1 MSDQLTLLLVN
12 ATFVVLVAASA
23 LTWAIVIV
31 KLLQQ
36 RKLNRQTD
44 RFEKALEGVAGLP
57 SLDDLKQHDG
67 PAARVAK
74 AGVKAWASDAE
85 RSRLD
90 NPELGVRVDLLERSL
105 KQQLQR
111 ERKGVETGLPLL
123 ASIGSTSPFV
133 GLFGTVLGI
142 IHALTSISA
151 SGSASLE
158 VVAGPIGEAL
168 VATAVGIGVAV
179 PAVLAYNYFLRR
191 AKTLGAELEDFANS
205 LVTSAVR
212 SSYRLLE
219 RDAERSA
226 ARSLPLT
233 QEASV

>member
-1 MSDQLTLLLVN
+1 MSDQLTLFLVN

-44 RFEKALEGVAGLP
+44 QFEKALERVTGLP
-57 SLDDLKQHDG
+57 TLDDLKAHDG

-85 RSRLD
+85 RRL
-90 NPELGVRVDLLERSL
+90 NKPELGVRVDLLERSL

-111 ERKGVETGLPLL
+111 ERKGAETGLPLL

-142 IHALTSISA
+142 IHALTAISA

-168 VATAVGIGVAV
+168 IATAVGIGVAV

-191 AKTLGAELEDFANS
+191 AKTLAAELEDFANS

-212 SSYRLLE
+212 SSYRLVE
-219 RDAERSA
+219 RDAERA
-226 ARSLPLT
+226 AAPAISLP

>member
-142 IHALTSISA
+142 IMAFNDLSKDAQGGAEAVHDAIS
-151 SGSASLE
+151 
-158 VVAGPIGEAL
+158 EAL
-168 VATAVGIGVAV
+168 VATAVGLLVAI
-179 PAVLAYNYFLRR
+179 PAVIAFNYYNRKVR
-191 AKTLGAELEDFANS
+191 EA
-205 LVTSAVR
+205 VTSTDTIAHAILGELHAQANG
-212 SSYRLLE
+212 SNKE
-219 RDAERSA
+219 A
-226 ARSLPLT
+226 A
-233 QEASV
+233 